1 MFAHFNFW
9 YVWVMMAPMITTA
22 LSRKNYRSA
31 KSKEL
36 VQILNAVIGAG
47 ITTILLFAESHAG
60 FLQLARYWTHDFSD
74 SSQNSGLALAFML
87 TSGLVFGLALGY
99 LFEISAKHHRNSVQ
113 HNAKKRLFP
122 KIDTSNLLKAK
133 AKPQKPAKQPQAA
146 SADRPIHIGH
156 LSAQGLAQAML
167 EEWGQLEKP
176 EAKYH

>member
-9 YVWVMMAPMITTA
+9 YIWVI
-22 LSRKNYRSA
+22 LSILLTIHLSHVNYRSV

-47 ITTILLFAESHAG
+47 ITTVLLFAESHAG
-60 FLQLARYWTHDFSD
+60 FLQLARYWTRDFSD
-74 SSQNSGLALAFML
+74 SPQNSGLALAFML
-87 TSGLVFGLALGY
+87 SSGFIFGLALGL

-122 KIDTSNLLKAK
+122 KIDASALLKAK

-176 EAKYH
+176 EAKYR